1 LDPETEF
8 QLDVMAADC
17 CGLSNNMSLMVN
29 IIDVNDHAPTFKRP
43 WYQYDLA
50 EGNYMG
56 WVLGWLHASD
66 ADFGENAQVVY
77 YIDQEEGDLPFSIS
91 PEGGAL
97 TASGTIDR
105 ETGDSYEF
113 RVWAE
118 DSGKPKLKTSVQVNL
133 SFHEMSFLSFRLKA
147 KKKCMQRVEN
157 CIILCNFQLHTNATV
172 DFIVK

>member
-1 LDPETEF
+1 MDPETEF

-66 ADFGENAQVVY
+66 ADFGENAQVIY

-97 TASGTIDR
+97 TTSGTIDR

-118 DSGKPKLKTSVQVNL
+118 DSGKPKLKTSVQVLKSTSIKSNRDRKNY
-133 SFHEMSFLSFRLKA
+133 FL
-147 KKKCMQRVEN
+147 E
-157 CIILCNFQLHTNATV
+157 LCFLE
-172 DFIVK
+172 F